1 MKLIATAL
9 VMTLISTCANA
20 EVIAAKKLTM
30 DSKTSAIVML
40 TDRSFPLR
48 CNGHKGAAMIGSVIV
63 GVKGVPAPVQTF
75 NACYYRSKPGE
86 ITFQFWD
93 GGSGAMSTLDMEEGS
108 FERTPHFKTWDIL
121 PVSVSP
127 AQ

>member
-20 EVIAAKKLTM
+20 EVIAAKKLGI
-30 DSKTSAIVML
+30 DSKTSALVML
-40 TDRSFPLR
+40 TDRHFPLR
-48 CNGHKGAAMIGSVIV
+48 CNGHKGAAMVGSVIV
-63 GVKGVPAPVQTF
+63 GVKGIPTPVQTF
-75 NACYYRSKPGE
+75 NACYYRVKQGE

-93 GGSGAMSTLDMEEGS
+93 SGSGAMTTLDMDELS